1 MPHFKTIQARAAKR
15 KGGDD
20 KLMVL
25 LPKLTSAAALAR
37 IADDRILSAMTKRIF
52 SAGFAWHVVE
62 AKWPEFEEAFLGFE
76 PKRLLAQPDEFWE
89 RLASDSRIVRNVQ
102 KIMAVRANAA
112 FIACNSRITASGIL
126 TDAVTDGRPV
136 HPRAMKPAPQHGTP
150 SSIPLNPDSRRGRKA
165 RSPIRQGWVDME
177 NIIVGIDVSKDRLDV
192 AVRPSGEFFVVERNA
207 AGLEQLIKRLKAISP
222 RIVALEATGG
232 FETVAAAA
240 LASAEL
246 PVVIV
251 NPAQVRSFAKAIG
264 QRAKTDPIDA
274 AVIAHFAEATKPEPR
289 PLPDEA
295 TRLLA
300 DLVARRRQI
309 IEMIGAECQREK
321 RVTVPRL
328 KKSINRLLKAL
339 KKELASVDADIDDA
353 VRGSPAWRD
362 KEDLL
367 ASVPGVGPTIART
380 LIAELPELGQ
390 LGRKQIA
397 ALTGL
402 APFTRQSGQ
411 WRGNSFIGGGRAP
424 VRAVLFMGAMVAKQ
438 HNPVLKAF
446 FDRLVAAGKPKMV
459 ALIAVARKLLTI
471 LNAILRDNR
480 PWQTA

>member
-1 MPHFKTIQARAAKR
+1 M
-15 KGGDD
+15 G
-20 KLMVL
+20 
-25 LPKLTSAAALAR
+25 
-37 IADDRILSAMTKRIF
+37 
-52 SAGFAWHVVE
+52 
-62 AKWPEFEEAFLGFE
+62 
-76 PKRLLAQPDEFWE
+76 
-89 RLASDSRIVRNVQ
+89 
-102 KIMAVRANAA
+102 
-112 FIACNSRITASGIL
+112 
-126 TDAVTDGRPV
+126 
-136 HPRAMKPAPQHGTP
+136 
-150 SSIPLNPDSRRGRKA
+150 
-165 RSPIRQGWVDME
+165 

-192 AVRPSGEFFVVERNA
+192 AVRPTGEVFAVERNA
-207 AGLEQLIKRLKAISP
+207 AGIDRLIARLEELSP
-222 RIVALEATGG
+222 RLVALEATGG
-232 FETVAAAA
+232 FETVVAAA
-240 LASAEL
+240 LAAARL

-251 NPAQVRSFAKAIG
+251 NPAQVRAFAKAIG

-274 AVIAHFAEATKPEPR
+274 GVIAHFAEATKPEPR

-295 TRLLA
+295 TRSLA

-309 IEMIGAECQREK
+309 IEMIGAERQREK

-328 KKSINRLLKAL
+328 KKSITRLLKAL
-339 KKELASVDADIDDA
+339 EKELATVDTDIDDA
-353 VRGSPAWRD
+353 VRGSAAWRG

-390 LGRKQIA
+390 LGRKEIA
-397 ALTGL
+397 ALAGL

-411 WRGNSFIGGGRAP
+411 WRGRSFIGGGRP
-424 VRAVLFMGAMVAKQ
+424 TVRSAMFMGAMVAKQ
-438 HNPVLKAF
+438 HNPILKAF